1 MELFF
6 NYAKRIDFSLQLL
19 FSLLLFTELDT
30 EIREEIFRQRLLAQ
44 LGGRRARHPAG
55 RSSSPHEGGIVGQRW
70 HNLFAR

>member
-19 FSLLLFTELDT
+19 FSLLLFAELDT

-44 LGGRRARHPAG
+44 LGGRRARHRAG
-55 RSSSPHEGGIVGQRW
+55 RS
-70 HNLFAR
+70 